1 MYTWLDKEVPS
12 KDHQIRQIR
21 ARVEEPSKICTTV
34 WLPMVEASR
43 TESLWCTTE
52 IRPTQS
58 TWFGISRIL
67 ENLEE
72 RSWYQKCTLLTQL
85 SEYKSGQIQ
94 LWYLLYN
101 WMYFQWVT
109 FWTVFYKEYLIK
121 KKFSKWFYEQ
131 TTNPI
136 FNFRFCIKYIV
147 NSFLYNYIFIF

>member
-1 MYTWLDKEVPS
+1 MYTWLDKEVTT
-12 KDHQIRQIR
+12 KDHQLRQIR
-21 ARVEEPSKICTTV
+21 ARVEEPTEICTTV
-34 WLPMVEASR
+34 WLPMVEASQR
-43 TESLWCTTE
+43 ESLWCTTE
-52 IRPTQS
+52 IRSTQS
-58 TWFGISRIL
+58 TWFGISRIF

-72 RSWYQKCTLLTQL
+72 RSWYMYQKCKLLTQL

-121 KKFSKWFYEQ
+121 KKIFKMNYEQ

-136 FNFRFCIKYIV
+136 FNFRFCIKHIV
-147 NSFLYNYIFIF
+147 NSF